1 MGAASGILSPVVDFD
16 IAGIPVGRAALLS
29 VGMGAGDVLK
39 ALARQVGVPPL
50 VGGLAVAWAV
60 VNVDFIKKNLGSE
73 VAQLWA
79 LGILADTINDQI
91 NLTKMT
97 TDFLGG
103 LFGVQV
109 VSNSPPQVVNRNAN
123 SRARGD
129 LYAGVF

>member
-1 MGAASGILSPVVDFD
+1 MAATTGLLAPVADFEV
-16 IAGIPVGRAALLS
+16 AGIPVGRAALLS

-60 VNVDFIKKNLGSE
+60 VNVDFIRKNLGSE

-79 LGILADTINDQI
+79 LGILADTINDQV
-91 NLTKMT
+91 NLTRMT
-97 TDFLGG
+97 TDFLAG
-103 LFGVQV
+103 LFGVRV
-109 VSNSPPQVVNRNAN
+109 ASASPPRVVDRNTN
-123 SRARGD
+123 KVSGD